1 MINEQL
7 TPPRKLVR
15 LGRIIRKGLPTV
27 GRYKRYIVTIAVCLC
42 AIWVVPVA
50 YLAVT
55 PKSYESHFTL
65 ILPGT
70 GVGSSLNMENMGQAN
85 ISASSA
91 FASSSLSP
99 TESYKRLLTADVT
112 LTRAAKAAGVPFEDF
127 PAPVIELV
135 DQTNLIEVK
144 IRAADPKTAR
154 AQAEALRQS
163 FLVGLDGLR
172 LDESEKREAAERTN
186 LAALQTKVDDAQSAL
201 LTFQSRTGLISMGQ
215 FNSRIG
221 ALESTKDRERLARVQ
236 ARQDGA
242 VAGTLASSMGV
253 SPAYARRA
261 MILSGD
267 PVFQA
272 LLGDYAKTKVETTRM
287 GASLGDRNGDYV
299 VGNAENGAL
308 RSRLMARG
316 TELTGLSGG
325 QVLRFADLS
334 LDPAMANVM
343 GSMVE
348 RNAVAAGASA
358 GLSETQRQLS
368 QMRAEAPGLVH
379 TASEL
384 ARLERGL
391 QVAET
396 VFTSALARL
405 DTNKADPFSSYPLVQ
420 TLEDPSLPK
429 SHSSPS
435 TMIAF
440 VGAFLAS
447 ILMILGFALLWLR
460 QPILDKVLRKKSSLR
475 P

>member
-1 MINEQL
+1 MIHERL

-15 LGRIIRKGLPTV
+15 IQRVVRKGLPPV
-27 GRYKRYIVTIAVCLC
+27 GRYRRYTVTIGLCLC
-42 AIWVVPVA
+42 AIWVVPVV
-50 YLAVT
+50 YLTVT
-55 PKSYESHFTL
+55 PKSYESNFTL
-65 ILPGT
+65 ILPGS

-85 ISASSA
+85 ISSSSA

-112 LTRAAKAAGVPFEDF
+112 VSRAAETVSVPFEEF
-127 PAPVIELV
+127 PEPVITLV

-163 FLVGLDGLR
+163 FLTGLDGLR
-172 LDESEKREAAERTN
+172 EDESSKREAAERAN
-186 LAALQTKVDDAQSAL
+186 LAALQTKVDDAQTAL
-201 LTFQSRTGLISMGQ
+201 LAFQNRTGLISMDQ

-221 ALESTKDRERLARVQ
+221 ALESTKDRVRMARVQ

-242 VAGTLASSMGV
+242 LAATLASSMGV
-253 SPAYARRA
+253 SPAHARRA
-261 MILSGD
+261 MILTGD

-272 LLGDYAKTKVETTRM
+272 LLSDYAKTRVETTRM
-287 GASLGDRNGDYV
+287 SASLGDQNSDFV
-299 VGNAENGAL
+299 VGQAENGAL
-308 RSRLMARG
+308 RNRLMVRG
-316 TELTGLSGG
+316 RELTGLSGS
-325 QVLRFADLS
+325 QILRFSDLA

-348 RNAVAAGASA
+348 RNAVAASASA

-368 QMRAEAPGLVH
+368 KMRAEAPELVQ

-384 ARLERGL
+384 AKLERDL

-429 SHSSPS
+429 THTSPS
-435 TMIAF
+435 TLIAF
-440 VGAFLAS
+440 VGACLAS
-447 ILMILGFALLWLR
+447 VLMILGFALLWLR
-460 QPILDKVLRKKSSLR
+460 QPILDTMLRKKSLLQ